1 MTADRSPQASNRVD
15 SVPPLGRPPEF
26 AEDRLGRIQRLLTW
40 AQFDNGAAHPVAG
53 GLQTSTAPQ

>member
-1 MTADRSPQASNRVD
+1 
-15 SVPPLGRPPEF
+15 
-26 AEDRLGRIQRLLTW
+26 LLTW